1 MDEGQQPGEG
11 CVLAPPPGQEQ
22 RRCVV
27 CAAWNRPILH
37 LRRVSHAALHPRV
50 FGLVLLILKRF
61 DFPLASGGEDPVQ
74 AVQREDVMSPHHHLR
89 HVTATAAIVTI
100 AACSLTR
107 SATAQENNQQL
118 RRARSLDVSIT
129 ELMEQA
135 VARSPT
141 FKRLVATV
149 EASNGII
156 YIEAGLC
163 PGRVLACL
171 PSWMVS
177 SGGNRFMRIVV
188 DRQRLD
194 SDELMVGA
202 IAHELQHAIEA
213 LSDRFVTDG
222 NKMFFFYRRY
232 APTAKEQ
239 VETMD
244 AIQAGMAAE
253 DEWRRSARRN

>member
-1 MDEGQQPGEG
+1 MRSHHH
-11 CVLAPPPGQEQ
+11 V
-22 RRCVV
+22 
-27 CAAWNRPILH
+27 
-37 LRRVSHAALHPRV
+37 RRV
-50 FGLVLLILKRF
+50 I
-61 DFPLASGGEDPVQ
+61 
-74 AVQREDVMSPHHHLR
+74 
-89 HVTATAAIVTI
+89 ATTAIVTTVV
-100 AACSLTR
+100 CSLTR
-107 SATAQENNQQL
+107 QATAQEKNQQVG
-118 RRARSLDVSIT
+118 RVRSLDVPIRK
-129 ELMEQA
+129 LIDQA

-156 YIEAGLC
+156 YIETGVC

-188 DRQRLD
+188 DRQRLN

-222 NKMFFFYRRY
+222 KKMFFFYRRY

-244 AIQAGMAAE
+244 SIEAGMAAE
-253 DEWRRSARRN
+253 DEWHRSARRN